1 VVCGWA
7 IVPSSSPAATDVGAI
22 ALFLA
27 TLQSQRPAKL
37 GQTRLPEMPPMKTL
51 TDHLTQYAAYHR
63 DPRNLLTH
71 FIGIPLIV
79 LAVAILLSRPGI
91 VWAGLWL
98 SPAALVSLAA
108 AVFYLRLDLR
118 YGLLMSA
125 VLLLCVWLGAVLA
138 GATMALWL
146 GVGVGLFALGWI
158 IQFIG
163 HYFEGRK
170 PAFVDDLT
178 GLIIG
183 PLFVAAE
190 LGFMLGLREP
200 LRLAIE
206 ARVGPVRLRDSAAHG

>member
-1 VVCGWA
+1 
-7 IVPSSSPAATDVGAI
+7 
-22 ALFLA
+22 
-27 TLQSQRPAKL
+27 
-37 GQTRLPEMPPMKTL
+37 MKTL
-51 TDHLTQYAAYHR
+51 TDHLAQYAAYHR

-71 FIGIPLIV
+71 FVGIQLIV
-79 LAVAILLSRPGI
+79 LAVAVLLSRPG
-91 VWAGLWL
+91 VEWAGLWL

-108 AVFYLRLDLR
+108 AIFYLRLDLR

-125 VLLLCVWLGAVLA
+125 VLLLCVWLGAGLA
-138 GATMALWL
+138 NATTMLWL
-146 GVGVGLFALGWI
+146 SVGVGLFVLGWI
-158 IQFIG
+158 IQFVG

-170 PAFVDDLT
+170 PAFVDDLS

-206 ARVGPVRLRDSAAHG
+206 ARVGPVRLRESAAHG

>member
-1 VVCGWA
+1 
-7 IVPSSSPAATDVGAI
+7 
-22 ALFLA
+22 
-27 TLQSQRPAKL
+27 
-37 GQTRLPEMPPMKTL
+37 MKSL
-51 TDHLTQYAAYHR
+51 TDHLAQYAAYHR
-63 DPRNLLTH
+63 DPRNLLSH

-79 LAVAILLSRPGI
+79 LAVAVLLSRPAIEWG
-91 VWAGLWL
+91 GFWL

-108 AVFYLRLDLR
+108 AVFYLRLDWR

-125 VLLLCVWLGAVLA
+125 
-138 GATMALWL
+138 
-146 GVGVGLFALGWI
+146 GVGMFVLGWI
-158 IQFIG
+158 IQFVG
-163 HYFEGRK
+163 HYFEGSK

-206 ARVGPVRLRDSAAHG
+206 ARVGPVRLRESTARS

>member
-1 VVCGWA
+1 
-7 IVPSSSPAATDVGAI
+7 
-22 ALFLA
+22 
-27 TLQSQRPAKL
+27 
-37 GQTRLPEMPPMKTL
+37 MKTL
-51 TDHLTQYAAYHR
+51 TDHLAQYAAYHR

-91 VWAGLWL
+91 EWAGLWL
-98 SPAALVSLAA
+98 SPAVLVSLAA

-146 GVGVGLFALGWI
+146 GVGAGLFVLGWT